1 VSTSRRRSGHL
12 GQLAGGSVVG
22 WVVGGVVDPA
32 APEHPDPGVGQDPDR
47 GRVVGAA
54 GDGGT
59 RGGVRGKK
67 SRTSWPDRVCD
78 LGVAWQAVRRQRGA
92 DVVWRCMT
100 STPSSPCLG
109 IRLSDD
115 KAARLDA
122 KALALARL
130 AALVAVGASCVCYG
144 WAVGS
149 PGRRRDG
156 RRDRRHPDRRGADH
170 RAGPGGGG
178 GDTSGRPLGRRRPR
192 RAFRHC
198 IASCAIDREGSGNQ
212 ERPSQAYLASRPI
225 SCTRWTAWPREL
237 APSLR

>member
-1 VSTSRRRSGHL
+1 MVGWRIATGLRPVRGSCGARRCRAVTPSVSTSRRRSGHL

-47 GRVVGAA
+47 VRVVGAA

-59 RGGVRGKK
+59 RGGVRGRK
-67 SRTSWPDRVCD
+67 SRTSWPDRVCG

-122 KALALARL
+122 KALTLARL

-144 WAVGS
+144 WAVGQ
-149 PGRRRDG
+149 PWPPTRRSTR
-156 RRDRRHPDRRGADH
+156 
-170 RAGPGGGG
+170 
-178 GDTSGRPLGRRRPR
+178 SS
-192 RAFRHC
+192 
-198 IASCAIDREGSGNQ
+198 AS
-212 ERPSQAYLASRPI
+212 
-225 SCTRWTAWPREL
+225 
-237 APSLR
+237 

>member
-1 VSTSRRRSGHL
+1 MENRDWFEAGSRFLWRPSVPCCDTLCVNLTPQKRSSRSACGRLRGWLGRR
-12 GQLAGGSVVG
+12 
-22 WVVGGVVDPA
+22 GVVDPA

-47 GRVVGAA
+47 VRVVGAA

-59 RGGVRGKK
+59 RGGVRGRK
-67 SRTSWPDRVCD
+67 SRTSWPDRVCG

-122 KALALARL
+122 KALTLARL

-144 WAVGS
+144 WAVGQ
-149 PGRRRDG
+149 PWPPTRRSTR
-156 RRDRRHPDRRGADH
+156 
-170 RAGPGGGG
+170 
-178 GDTSGRPLGRRRPR
+178 SS
-192 RAFRHC
+192 
-198 IASCAIDREGSGNQ
+198 AS
-212 ERPSQAYLASRPI
+212 
-225 SCTRWTAWPREL
+225 
-237 APSLR
+237 